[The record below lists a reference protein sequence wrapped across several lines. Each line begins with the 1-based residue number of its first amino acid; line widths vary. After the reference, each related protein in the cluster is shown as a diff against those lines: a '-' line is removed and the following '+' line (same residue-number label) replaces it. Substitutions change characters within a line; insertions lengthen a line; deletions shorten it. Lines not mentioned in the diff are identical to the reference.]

1 MKQILQ
7 KLKQI
12 KKYCTEHDN
21 FCSNCV
27 YRTRKDC
34 RIQMVADLLVV
45 VPDEWDLEKV
55 EEILNESG
63 R

>member
-7 KLKQI
+7 KLRQI
-12 KKYCTEHDN
+12 KKYCAEHDRQ
-21 FCSNCV
+21 CTNCV
-27 YRTRKDC
+27 YKTWIDC
-34 RIQMVADLLVV
+34 RIQMVADLLVL